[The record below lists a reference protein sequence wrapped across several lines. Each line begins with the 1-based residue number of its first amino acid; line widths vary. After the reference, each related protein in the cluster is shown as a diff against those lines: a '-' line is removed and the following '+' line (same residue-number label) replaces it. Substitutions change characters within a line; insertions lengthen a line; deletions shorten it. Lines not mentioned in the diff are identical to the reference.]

1 MFINNVFIESYLY
14 IGLFTVFFKSSTDDP
29 SIVEHPKNQSN
40 YKGNAAIF
48 QCISY
53 RSDTIVWTVD
63 EDPPQLRNLSAP
75 LLMKGDEKH
84 TRVSILEVPA
94 EIEYNNSMIF
104 CFAFAYATSKGER
117 SKAALMLVQGKLITH
132 YINTYMLVLF
142 WFNNSE
148 HVQL

>member
-1 MFINNVFIESYLY
+1 M
-14 IGLFTVFFKSSTDDP
+14 
-29 SIVEHPKNQSN
+29 
-40 YKGNAAIF
+40 
-48 QCISY
+48 
-53 RSDTIVWTVD
+53 WTVD

-84 TRVSILEVPA
+84 TRVSRLEVPA

-117 SKAALMLVQGKLITH
+117 SKAALMLVQGEVITH
-132 YINTYMLVLF
+132 YINAYILVLF
-142 WFNNSE
+142 WFNNSD